1 MEIMYVFLGRLHR
14 WDILLLLPGA
24 PPASCCCRWRQV
36 WPPRPQIC
44 KSVQHIIFFQVKKPL
59 KDFSCTRPERQ
70 AGAVVNRSSKMGR
83 LRWCLV
89 RGWLESGVGAVGMDP
104 QKSLSPSTSGRR
116 QALLCPRRS
125 HLAGFELGD
134 PPKRVLIVA
143 LAVPAEM
150 TDRGQ
155 FCRLTIIVLLI
166 TAMTFTGKPLQSHYL
181 LMLNSATLK
190 LHSLS
195 PSPGMKP
202 SGYRLV
208 YYICNHA
215 A

>member
-1 MEIMYVFLGRLHR
+1 MC
-14 WDILLLLPGA
+14 GA
-24 PPASCCCRWRQV
+24 GVNQ
-36 WPPRPQIC
+36 
-44 KSVQHIIFFQVKKPL
+44 
-59 KDFSCTRPERQ
+59 ERDQ
-70 AGAVVNRSSKMGR
+70 RDG
-83 LRWCLV
+83 
-89 RGWLESGVGAVGMDP
+89 P
-104 QKSLSPSTSGRR
+104 QKSLSPSAPGHRR
-116 QALLCPRRS
+116 TLLCPRRS
-125 HLAGFELGD
+125 HLAGFELGN
-134 PPKRVLIVA
+134 PPARVLIVA

-195 PSPGMKP
+195 PFPVTKP

-208 YYICNHA
+208 YYIHNPA
-215 A
+215 AYGIVPGCPARAASRLGSGWGFLGGWVLIFFAFLILHFLAHHLAGGC

>member
-1 MEIMYVFLGRLHR
+1 MC
-14 WDILLLLPGA
+14 GA
-24 PPASCCCRWRQV
+24 GVNQ
-36 WPPRPQIC
+36 
-44 KSVQHIIFFQVKKPL
+44 
-59 KDFSCTRPERQ
+59 ERDQ
-70 AGAVVNRSSKMGR
+70 RDG
-83 LRWCLV
+83 
-89 RGWLESGVGAVGMDP
+89 P
-104 QKSLSPSTSGRR
+104 QKSLSPSAPGHRR
-116 QALLCPRRS
+116 TLLCPRRS

-134 PPKRVLIVA
+134 PPARVLIVA

-195 PSPGMKP
+195 PFPGMKP
-202 SGYRLV
+202 SGYRIV
-208 YYICNHA
+208 YYIHSPA
-215 A
+215 AYGIVPGCPARAASHLGSGWGFFGGVGIDIFCISYPAFLSPSPGWGMLKDAVFCGDANIQALPPQN